1 MSNRRPRGALTS
13 TLLAGAVVSGALTG
27 TSAHAVTGTPV
38 TDSTYAFTARI
49 EIGDG
54 EDTKRACSGAL
65 VDAQWVLTA
74 ASCFT
79 GGLTELTPGKPA
91 EKTVATIGRADL
103 TATGG
108 HVAEVVDLVPRT
120 GRDLVMARLATPAT
134 GITPVVMATSP
145 AASGN
150 TVTVA
155 GYGRT
160 KTEWAPTKLHTSTFA
175 VNAVTESE
183 VNIAG
188 KTANDAI
195 CSGDTGAP
203 LLRDNNG
210 KPELVGVSTRSWQGG
225 CFGQDAA
232 ESRNDAIAARADNIK
247 LGNRLTAGHQLLPGD
262 TLVSAAARLT
272 MQTDGNL
279 VIASNAGKTLWSTGT
294 AGNAGAIARFD
305 TSGNLI
311 VRNSA
316 DTATLWESK
325 TTAAGGQVILQ
336 DRGNLVVY
344 NAQNQSLWSSNTVV
358 RNDINGDGRSDI
370 GAWYDFSAGSDAT
383 YTFFGQ
389 GDNGAISAPYKSY
402 AAAVGEWDAKFMKF
416 VSGDFNGDGRGDMA
430 MVRGYSDTSVKAF
443 VALGNTAGGF
453 EAPVQAWS
461 SPAGGAF
468 HYSYMTPQAG
478 DFNGDGRDDMA
489 VWYAGAD
496 GVTKLHTFTTKAD
509 GTFNAPVASWSAPAG
524 TWLRTATKFVTGDFN
539 GDGREELGVY
549 YNQGGNGMKTYVFT
563 TQPGGTFASPT
574 PWWETTLKW
583 EQAIPQAGDF
593 NGDGHDDALVWYAY
607 DDGSDK
613 TSTMLFEKVD
623 GRNKFGSAKV
633 TLNSAGGLDVARLQM
648 MTGDFNGDG
657 RDDLAILNHQTDDVV
672 KMWTWTAR
680 PDAMFNGALAGWAS
694 AAPGAW
700 VYSSTKL
707 VNTYNT
713 GN

>member
-1 MSNRRPRGALTS
+1 MPGIRPRAAVAASLT
-13 TLLAGAVVSGALTG
+13 AAAVVVGTLT
-27 TSAHAVTGTPV
+27 APAQAVTGGAAAAGV
-38 TDSTYAFTARI
+38 YAFTARI

-91 EKTVATIGRADL
+91 EKTVATIGRTDITTAD
-103 TATGG
+103 G
-108 HVAEVVDLVPRT
+108 HVSEIVDLVPRV
-120 GRDLVMARLATPAT
+120 GRDLVMARLAQPAT
-134 GITPVVMATSP
+134 GITPVAMATTP
-145 AASGN
+145 AAQNDS
-150 TVTVA
+150 VTVV

-160 KTEWAPTKLHTSTFA
+160 KTDWAPTKLHTSAFA
-175 VNAVTESE
+175 VNTVGETE

-188 KTANDAI
+188 KTVNDAI
-195 CSGDTGAP
+195 CRGDTGAP
-203 LLRDNNG
+203 LLRDKNG
-210 KPELVGVSTRSWQGG
+210 TPELVAVATRSWQGG

-232 ESRNDAIAARADNIK
+232 ETRNDAIAARADNIK
-247 LGNRLTAGHQLLPGD
+247 LGNRLTAGQQLLPGD
-262 TLVSAAARLT
+262 SLVSAGARLT

-294 AGNAGAIARFD
+294 AGNAGATAEFD
-305 TSGNLI
+305 TSGNLV
-311 VRNSA
+311 VRNA
-316 DTATLWESK
+316 DDTTTLWR
-325 TTAAGGQVILQ
+325 TQVTAAGGTATLT

-344 NAQNQSLWSSNTVV
+344 NTKAESLWSSNTVV

-370 GAWYDFSAGSDAT
+370 GAWYDFSAGTDAT

-389 GDNGAISAPYKSY
+389 GDNGALSGPFKSY
-402 AAAVGEWDAKFMKF
+402 AAPVGEWDARYMKF
-416 VSGDFNGDGRGDMA
+416 VSGDFNGDGRGDTA
-430 MVRGYSDTSVKAF
+430 MLRGYGDTSVKAF
-443 VALGNTAGGF
+443 VALGQSDGGF
-453 EAPVQAWS
+453 ATPIQAWS
-461 SPAGGAF
+461 SPAGGPF

-478 DFNGDGRDDMA
+478 DFDGDGRDDMA

-496 GVTKLHTFTTKAD
+496 GTTKLHTFTTKSN
-509 GTFNAPVASWSAPAG
+509 GTFNTPVASWSAPKG
-524 TWLRTATKFVTGDFN
+524 TWLRTNTKFVTGDFN

-583 EQAIPQAGDF
+583 DQAIPQAGDF
-593 NGDGHDDALVWYAY
+593 NGDGHDDTLIWYDYA
-607 DDGSDK
+607 DGSDK

-623 GRNKFGSAKV
+623 GKNKFGSAKL
-633 TLNSAGGLDVARLQM
+633 TLNSAGGLDVKRLQM
-648 MTGDFNGDG
+648 SVGDYNGDG
-657 RDDLAILNHQTDDVV
+657 RDDLAIMNHQSDNVV

-680 PDAMFNGALAGWAS
+680 PDALFNGAQAGWAS
-694 AAPGAW
+694 SPGAW

-707 VNTYNT
+707 INTYNT

>member
-1 MSNRRPRGALTS
+1 MHHASPFRLSALAAAA
-13 TLLAGAVVSGALTG
+13 LLSGPLALSATP
-27 TSAHAVTGTPV
+27 AHAVTGTPAV
-38 TDSTYAFTARI
+38 GDAYAFTARL

-54 EDTKRACSGAL
+54 EGNMRGCSGVL

-79 GGLTELTPGKPA
+79 GGLTELAPGRPV

-103 TATGG
+103 TGTGG
-108 HVAEVVDLVPRT
+108 HVAEIVDLVPRA

-134 GITPVVMATSP
+134 GITPVAMAVASP
-145 AASGN
+145 AVGD
-150 TVTVA
+150 TLTVA

-160 KTEWAPTKLHTSTFA
+160 KTEWAPTKLHTGSFTI
-175 VNAVTESE
+175 NSVTETD
-183 VNIAG
+183 VNIVG
-188 KTANDAI
+188 KTASDAI
-195 CSGDTGAP
+195 CKGDTGGP

-210 KPELVGVSTRSWQGG
+210 TPELVAVSSRSWQGG

-232 ESRNDAIAARADNIK
+232 ETRTDAIATRTSIT
-247 LGNRLTAGHQLLPGD
+247 LGSRLNAGQSLQAGD
-262 TLVSAAARLT
+262 MLTSATNRLT
-272 MQTDGNL
+272 MQADGDL
-279 VIASNAGKTLWSTGT
+279 VIASRAGKVLWSTGT
-294 AGNAGAIARFD
+294 GGNPGATARLD
-305 TSGNLI
+305 ASGNLV
-311 VRNSA
+311 VRNAA

-325 TTAAGGQVILQ
+325 TTAAGGQAVLT

-344 NAQNQSLWSSNTVV
+344 NTQNQSLWSSNTVV

-370 GAWYDFSAGSDAT
+370 GAWYDFTAGSDAT

-389 GDNGAISAPYKSY
+389 GDNGALSAPFKSY
-402 AAAVGEWDAKFMKF
+402 AAPVGEWDARYMKF
-416 VSGDFNGDGRGDMA
+416 VSGDFNGDGRSDMA
-430 MVRGYSDTSVKAF
+430 MLRGYSDASVKAF
-443 VALGNTAGGF
+443 VALGKTDGGF
-453 EAPVQAWS
+453 ATPVQAWS
-461 SPAGGAF
+461 SPAGGPF

-496 GVTKLHTFTTKAD
+496 GTTKLHTFTTKTN
-509 GTFNAPVASWSAPAG
+509 GTFNTPVASWSAPKG

-549 YNQGGNGMKTYVFT
+549 YDQGGNGMKTYVFT

-583 EQAIPQAGDF
+583 DQAVPQAGDF
-593 NGDGHDDALVWYAY
+593 NGDGHDDTLIWYDYA
-607 DDGSDK
+607 DGSDK

-623 GRNKFGSAKV
+623 GQNRFGSAKL
-633 TLNSAGGLDVARLQM
+633 TLNSSGGFDVKRLQLA
-648 MTGDFNGDG
+648 TGDYNGDG
-657 RDDLAILNHQTDDVV
+657 RDDLAIMNHQSDNAV

-680 PDAMFNGALAGWAS
+680 PDALFNGGQAGWAS
-694 AAPGAW
+694 NPGAW
-700 VYSSTKL
+700 VYTSTKL
-707 VNTYNT
+707 VNTYHT